1 MRPEVATQVRHG
13 MERSLKE
20 HWQIWLSRY
29 CTYAVKRTSE
39 RTADMSMDFAPPKYA
54 QVMRAIQGRIESG
67 EYAPGGMLP
76 SETQLVRELG
86 VGRTTVVRALQT
98 LAMQGW
104 IEREHGRGS
113 FVKGRPD
120 GEAETVRPGLIAA
133 EQGESADS
141 LVEVARVPAS
151 RYVARLLG
159 VAERTPVIVRKR
171 VARQAD
177 LVSAVET
184 VWIPLEIAV
193 GTDLEKAEP
202 LRGGI
207 RRHLQGI
214 KHLRFDHIT
223 ERVSAQRPT
232 KDEAELLGSSN
243 PVLAVTATV
252 HDPAGAVLLAMSLAL
267 PGNLHELE
275 DVYKVS

>member
-1 MRPEVATQVRHG
+1 
-13 MERSLKE
+13 
-20 HWQIWLSRY
+20 
-29 CTYAVKRTSE
+29 
-39 RTADMSMDFAPPKYA
+39 MDFAPPKYA
-54 QVMRAIQGRIESG
+54 QVMRAIQERIESG
-67 EYAPGGMLP
+67 EYAPGDMLP

-113 FVKGRPD
+113 FVKGRPESGAD
-120 GEAETVRPGLIAA
+120 RVRPSLSTA
-133 EQGESADS
+133 EQGESAGS
-141 LVEVARVPAS
+141 LVEVTRVPAPRHVS
-151 RYVARLLG
+151 RLLG

-171 VARQAD
+171 VARQGD
-177 LVSAVET
+177 VLSAVET

-193 GTDLEKAEP
+193 GTDLDKPEP
-202 LRGGI
+202 LRNGI
-207 RRHLQGI
+207 RRHLQAV

-223 ERVSAQRPT
+223 ERVSARKPT
-232 KDEAELLGSSN
+232 KEEAELLGSSN
-243 PVLAVTATV
+243 PVLSVLATV

-275 DVYKVS
+275 DVFKVS